1 MISNLEYLNAPMW
14 VIIIIV
20 LLVVLVEITKGIS
33 YLWGVLAPKILKIQT
48 SASRRKQLDDII
60 IANQE
65 EIKLLRSEQLSNKND
80 IECLS
85 DKIDKCLDMQ
95 LKRTLEEKRMRIIDF
110 ASAVASGR
118 PYTREQFNEIIS
130 LYDEYEE
137 IIKENSLTNG
147 RVDISI
153 EIINQKYKENI
164 LNGGFLEEKY
174 TELLQEAIKNKKEK

>member
-65 EIKLLRSEQLSNKND
+65 EIKLLRSEQLSNK
-80 IECLS
+80 
-85 DKIDKCLDMQ
+85 
-95 LKRTLEEKRMRIIDF
+95 KRYRMPF
-110 ASAVASGR
+110 
-118 PYTREQFNEIIS
+118 
-130 LYDEYEE
+130 
-137 IIKENSLTNG
+137 
-147 RVDISI
+147 
-153 EIINQKYKENI
+153 
-164 LNGGFLEEKY
+164 
-174 TELLQEAIKNKKEK
+174 